1 MNNLRQTWPMSAFD
15 AINIKAGGCKIVL
28 QGTDENL
35 VTLEGDVNENN
46 RNYRL
51 IESGRWL
58 NIFIPHDH
66 SSKISLKLPT
76 SKAWVTEIF
85 AGKAD
90 IEARNI
96 RARLQIML
104 GDGNINIEEHT
115 GKLVIV
121 SGHNNF
127 HLNHFIRSEVPETP
141 AMPQQ
146 KPESEN
152 RSARNWLRWD
162 ETEWQRWGEGLGEKI
177 GWWAM
182 DFSRLFDGSN
192 IDVRNADISIQT
204 GNGNVE
210 LAEIEAKT
218 GLLRISNGNLKLQQ
232 VYVDNLDTILSHG
245 NVDGKSLVPSGNWA
259 IKSSHGNVRFSL
271 ASNVSARLDM
281 ATRNGDIHSEIP
293 LVRVTRQGPETNH
306 GKRMVG
312 SIGPTAEGNLPEIRI
327 VANHGNID
335 IDSRSPESQPAA
347 RLDNITFQPP
357 APEALVEA
365 PVTAATAAATA
376 TAVAAPVKEAE
387 IVNPEKPTEQP
398 LEANT
403 PQAILEAL
411 SKRKISVT
419 EAEQLLKSMSL

>member
-15 AINIKAGGCKIVL
+15 AINVKAGGCKIIL
-28 QGTDENL
+28 QGTEENL

-46 RNYRL
+46 RNFRL

-66 SSKISLKLPT
+66 SSKIILKLPA

-96 RARLQIML
+96 RARLQIMM

-121 SGHNNF
+121 SGHNNI

-146 KPESEN
+146 KPLDSES

-182 DFSRLFDGSN
+182 DFSRLFDGGN
-192 IDVRNADISIQT
+192 IDARNADISIQT

-218 GLLRISNGNLKLQQ
+218 GLLRISNGNLKLQE

-347 RLDNITFQPP
+347 RPGTAYQQP
-357 APEALVEA
+357 ATEA
-365 PVTAATAAATA
+365 PVEARVAAATA
-376 TAVAAPVKEAE
+376 VAVAVAAPVKEAE
-387 IVNPEKPTEQP
+387 IVSPEQTTEQP
-398 LEANT
+398 LETNT

-411 SKRKISVT
+411 RKGKISVT